1 MGIIIRPMKTVKSN
15 ICIFL
20 KANIGESALK
30 LGKRKVKGVIVYR
43 FTSPFKLA
51 K

>member
-1 MGIIIRPMKTVKSN
+1 MRIVIGPMETVKPN
-15 ICIFL
+15 ISIFF
-20 KANIGESALK
+20 KTKIGESALK

>member
-1 MGIIIRPMKTVKSN
+1 METVKSN
-15 ICIFL
+15 TSIFF

-30 LGKRKVKGVIVYR
+30 LGKRKVKGVVVYR

-51 K
+51 E